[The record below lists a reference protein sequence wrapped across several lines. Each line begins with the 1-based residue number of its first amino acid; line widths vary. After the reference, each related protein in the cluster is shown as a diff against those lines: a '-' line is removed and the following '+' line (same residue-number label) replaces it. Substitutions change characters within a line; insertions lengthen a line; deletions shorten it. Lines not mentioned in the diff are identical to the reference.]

1 MKERIQKEGSSKKK
15 CPLNAGVPKIEKK
28 LAWGPPVIAFL
39 TLRKN

>member
-15 CPLNAGVPKIEKK
+15 LNAGVPKIEKK